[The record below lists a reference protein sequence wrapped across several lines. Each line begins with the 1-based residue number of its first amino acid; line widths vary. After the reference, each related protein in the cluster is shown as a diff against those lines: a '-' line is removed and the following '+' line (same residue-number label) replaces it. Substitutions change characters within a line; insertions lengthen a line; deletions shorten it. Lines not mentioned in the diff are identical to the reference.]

1 MKLELLSKGGPTL
14 GASSATYALTSY
26 VDPSVGAN
34 QRFTKHDDDEPR
46 IRELLR

>member
-14 GASSATYALTSY
+14 GASSEYALTSY